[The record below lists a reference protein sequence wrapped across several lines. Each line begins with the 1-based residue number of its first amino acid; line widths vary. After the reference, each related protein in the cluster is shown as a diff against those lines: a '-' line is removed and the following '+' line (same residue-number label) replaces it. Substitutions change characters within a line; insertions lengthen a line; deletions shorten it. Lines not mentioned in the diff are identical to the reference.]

1 MKKLSRLL
9 LVLGLALCISLTAYA
24 EDAPA
29 AQPTAKEPRTLTART
44 GTETS
49 LWNAYA
55 FLAQHGTAY
64 RFAPCA
70 VQTPA
75 DAAGTAPAE
84 DAVAV
89 LRLYTTY
96 VEKDTPVNI
105 DGHVFLAV
113 TNNTDADLAVGGLS
127 IAPGTSITMGTRGNN
142 REHAG
147 LWYNVESYNTH
158 YLPDFYVNLTCLQL
172 SMNTEQLAAVNA
184 ALAKADKWSAWHNLP
199 PVCAAAP
206 ASGMLTRQCPL
217 TTLFTTAT
225 LPCPAKNLPEQENYC
240 IQHLHFDIFRCMIGV
255 FELFC
260 HLQRRTA

>member
-9 LVLGLALCISLTAYA
+9 LALGLMLCIGLTAYA

-29 AQPTAKEPRTLTART
+29 AQPTAKEPRTLTTRT

-75 DAAGTAPAE
+75 DAAGAAPAE

-96 VEKDTPVNI
+96 VEKDAPLNI

-113 TNNTDADLAVGGLS
+113 TNNTDADLVVGGLS

-147 LWYNVESYNTH
+147 LWYNIESYNTH
-158 YLPDFYVNLTCLQL
+158 YIPDFYVNLNCMQL
-172 SMNTEQLAAVNA
+172 SMNAEQLATVNA
-184 ALAKADKWSAWHNLP
+184 ALAAADKWSAWHN
-199 PVCAAAP
+199 CAAFGAAVWNTVCTDKVDPGTPPTP
-206 ASGMLTRQCPL
+206 ASLAESVRSCTGKWK
-217 TTLFTTAT
+217 AD
-225 LPCPAKNLPEQENYC
+225 PAVP
-240 IQHLHFDIFRCMIGV
+240 FDYIVYYGYPAVPSKEF
-255 FELFC
+255 
-260 HLQRRTA
+260 A